1 MASPVTHRVVSLVAA
16 GAFVLAA
23 CGSDDNA
30 NITEDVSVTSS
41 AESATAHGPAQ
52 PDPDELSGVC
62 FSPVVVQTDWY
73 PQAEH
78 GGIYELLGD
87 DYTVDATRG
96 ATTGSLVYRGVDTG
110 VDLEIRA
117 GGPFIDSPVVTEM
130 FLDGGIMFGYVGTDV
145 ALSRYAETPT
155 LAVFNA
161 LVKNPQVILW
171 NADKHPDANT
181 IANIA
186 TEVPAVS
193 VYRYG
198 PFVQF
203 LVEQGAIPF
212 DIVDANYKGNLLLA
226 TDDVAHQG
234 FATSEPFRYANLDS
248 GAVQTAYQLV
258 HDAGWTSYPQNL
270 AINKFRLEALRPCL
284 TKLVP
289 MMQQAQIDFVM
300 SPDRTVATLLDVVT
314 QFATTWSQSAEL
326 AAYAVD
332 TMMSLGIVGNGD
344 TATFGDFESPR
355 IDDFIA
361 SAIPILR
368 EQGLNVPDLTAAD
381 VATNEFLDKA
391 ISLP

>member
-1 MASPVTHRVVSLVAA
+1 MASPVTHRVISLVAA